1 MVMIKVIGRHQKNFD
16 INGNSLVQHDTTKY
30 INKAFLLQQFFFIT
44 ENDYVSV
51 MDFWSKKKINF
62 VKENPM
68 IIPTKFSSKWF
79 SVSED

>member
-30 INKAFLLQQFFFIT
+30 MNKAFLLQQFFFIT

-51 MDFWSKKKINF
+51 MDF
-62 VKENPM
+62 
-68 IIPTKFSSKWF
+68 
-79 SVSED
+79 